1 MSSRTPSRA
10 VSYSDEMRYKSSQ
23 PPPAAS
29 CSEKKRPLSEVSPP
43 APTDTDVRLTT
54 AVHNLRY
61 SVKCPEIRDGCGNEA
76 EYIEGYVFRYLTSI
90 AIAAMCDEARSGT
103 GRWSMFTADN
113 INKLLTT
120 IPALSLDEHK
130 HLIAYLWDVPYVPDV
145 DRFYT
150 GTSDNYCKAVPGAY
164 KPFALPRALTDK
176 LEFPGG
182 VALLKEVRA
191 RNQALAGEDA
201 AKRLKQE

>member
-1 MSSRTPSRA
+1 
-10 VSYSDEMRYKSSQ
+10 
-23 PPPAAS
+23 
-29 CSEKKRPLSEVSPP
+29 
-43 APTDTDVRLTT
+43 VRLAT

-61 SVKCPEIRDGCGNEA
+61 NVKCPEIHDGCADEA
-76 EYIEGYVFRYLTSI
+76 DRIEGYVFRYLTSI
-90 AIAAMCDEARSGT
+90 AIAAMCDEARSAT
-103 GRWSMFTADN
+103 GKWSMFTADN

-145 DRFYT
+145 DRFYV
-150 GTSDNYCKAVPGAY
+150 GSNDNYSKAVPGAY

-182 VALLKEVRA
+182 VTLLKEVRA
-191 RNQALAGEDA
+191 RNQALAAEDNAA
-201 AKRLKQE
+201 AKRAKQ